1 MQKSDPVRARAL
13 PLQRLLHR
21 PKARLFAALPTAAII
36 LAAALILAGCTPRSP
51 LGGGAGAGMSKG
63 TAGARHQTRDL
74 QFADIPVPKGRK
86 INVDKT
92 VVVGT
97 DVWYGQLTYDTNH
110 SAESMFEFYTREL
123 PGYGWRKIT
132 SVRARM
138 SIMTYDRQ
146 NRVLTVAIT
155 PNRILGSEV
164 MISVSPREQPQSPAP
179 PPAVSPGRSAPVT
192 SQPLAP
198 APLAPINP
206 APLPR

>member
-1 MQKSDPVRARAL
+1 MQKSAPVRAQVL
-13 PLQRLLHR
+13 PLYRFPALL
-21 PKARLFAALPTAAII
+21 PAAVI

-51 LGGGAGAGMSKG
+51 LGGGASAGMSKG
-63 TAGARHQTRDL
+63 AAGARQQARDV

-164 MISVSPREQPQSPAP
+164 MISVSPREQHQSPAP

-198 APLAPINP
+198 APLAPLNP

>member
-1 MQKSDPVRARAL
+1 MQKSAPVRARAL
-13 PLQRLLHR
+13 HR
-21 PKARLFAALPTAAII
+21 PRARLFAVTLSAAII
-36 LAAALILAGCTPRSP
+36 LAAVILAGCTPRSP
-51 LGGGAGAGMSKG
+51 VGGGGNAGADRGAA
-63 TAGARHQTRDL
+63 AGARQQAKQV

-110 SAESMFEFYTREL
+110 SAESMFDFYDREL

-132 SVRARM
+132 SVRART
-138 SIMTYDRQ
+138 SIMTYDRE
-146 NRVLTVAIT
+146 NRIMTVAIT
-155 PNRILGSEV
+155 PNRIIGSEV

-179 PPAVSPGRSAPVT
+179 PPAAAPVT

-198 APLAPINP
+198 APQPLAPS
-206 APLPR
+206 PLPRRR

>member
-1 MQKSDPVRARAL
+1 MQKSAPVRAQVL
-13 PLQRLLHR
+13 PLYRFPALL
-21 PKARLFAALPTAAII
+21 PAAVI

-155 PNRILGSEV
+155 PNRIHGSEV

-179 PPAVSPGRSAPVT
+179 PPAAAPPVVSPGRSAPVT

-198 APLAPINP
+198 APLAPLNP

>member
-1 MQKSDPVRARAL
+1 MQKSAPVRAQAL
-13 PLQRLLHR
+13 YQPLHR
-21 PKARLFAALPTAAII
+21 PRARLFPALQPAAII

-51 LGGGAGAGMSKG
+51 LGGGASAGMSKG
-63 TAGARHQTRDL
+63 AAGARQQARDV

-164 MISVSPREQPQSPAP
+164 MISVSPREQPQSLAP

-198 APLAPINP
+198 APL
-206 APLPR
+206 PR

>member
-1 MQKSDPVRARAL
+1 MQKSAPVRAQVL
-13 PLQRLLHR
+13 PLYRFPALL
-21 PKARLFAALPTAAII
+21 PAAVI

-63 TAGARHQTRDL
+63 AAGARQQARDV

-138 SIMTYDRQ
+138 SIMTYGRQ

-198 APLAPINP
+198 APL
-206 APLPR
+206 PR

>member
-1 MQKSDPVRARAL
+1 MQKSAPVRAQVL
-13 PLQRLLHR
+13 PLYRFPALL
-21 PKARLFAALPTAAII
+21 PAAVI

-51 LGGGAGAGMSKG
+51 LGGGASAGRAKGA
-63 TAGARHQTRDL
+63 AGARQQARDV

-198 APLAPINP
+198 P
-206 APLPR
+206 PLPTSG

>member
-1 MQKSDPVRARAL
+1 MHKSALIRAL
-13 PLQRLLHR
+13 PVHQFLYR
-21 PKARLFAALPTAAII
+21 PRALLFAV
-36 LAAALILAGCTPRSP
+36 ALIIAAVSLAGCTTRAP
-51 LGGGAGAGMSKG
+51 LGGGGNAGTSKG
-63 TAGARHQTRDL
+63 AADSTRQQEV

-110 SAESMFEFYTREL
+110 SAESMFDFYNREL

-138 SIMTYDRQ
+138 SIMTYDRE
-146 NRVLTVAIT
+146 NRIMTVAIT
-155 PNRILGSEV
+155 PNRIIGSEV
-164 MISVSPREQPQSPAP
+164 MISVSPREESASPAP
-179 PPAVSPGRSAPVT
+179 PPAAAPPLRAPPVT

-198 APLAPINP
+198 APLQP
-206 APLPR
+206 APLPRQR